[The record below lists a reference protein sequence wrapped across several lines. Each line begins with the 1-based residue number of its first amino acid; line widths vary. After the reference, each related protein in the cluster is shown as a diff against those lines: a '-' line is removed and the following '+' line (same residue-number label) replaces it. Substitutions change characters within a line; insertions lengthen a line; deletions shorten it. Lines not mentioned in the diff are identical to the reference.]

1 MSTERLNP
9 ESPRVQAAIS
19 ELQDL
24 IRHHYPTATFSVD
37 RGEDP
42 EGIYVTATVD
52 VADTDEVVDLYIDRL
67 VTLQIEEGLPIH
79 VVPVRPLERVVAQL
93 REEQRSRDR
102 AYALLS
108 R

>member
-1 MSTERLNP
+1 MNTEQFTP
-9 ESPRVQAAIS
+9 DSPRLQAAIA

-24 IRHHYPTATFSVD
+24 IRHRYPTATFSVD

-42 EGIYVTATVD
+42 AGVYVTVTVD
-52 VADTDEVVDLYIDRL
+52 VEDTDDVVDVYIDRL
-67 VTLQIEEGLPIH
+67 VTLRVEEGLPLH

-102 AYALLS
+102 AFALLS